1 MRFGPIVSRF
11 SASPRVVAGWVLARE
26 TGRARRFS
34 EVRLETFRRIFGG
47 IPAGSASG
55 LDHLSEIGNRVSG
68 RFRLYFID
76 RCGVGIR
83 PGIGPSGLK
92 LEGAAA
98 PERGQ
103 PEESFRPKADQGQA
117 STFGRKCIRWG
128 VSTNSLRSFMGPI
141 HVLVQFRFNFLPV

>member
-11 SASPRVVAGWVLARE
+11 SASPRVVPGWVLARE

-47 IPAGSASG
+47 IPAGNASG
-55 LDHLSEIGNRVSG
+55 LGHFSEKGTGFPVAFACI
-68 RFRLYFID
+68 FID
-76 RCGVGIR
+76 QCGVGIR

-103 PEESFRPKADQGQA
+103 PEESFRPKADRGQA